1 MSDSSDPPA
10 ASDRSSADLLARWYH
25 VPVLLGVLAFMLW
38 TRLQSYGNFVQ
49 NGEVYFRGNDP
60 WYHFRETMYIM
71 ENYPNRMPFDVWTG
85 FPLGNQAGQFG
96 TLWDHIMAVG
106 IWIAR
111 PIMGSAE
118 EVMLIMAPHRGDARC
133 DPDVLHRTSVRRSL
147 RGARRGRRL
156 ALLPG
161 TFFSYSLVGFP
172 DHSAAEVLF
181 QSLAIL
187 AFLVAVAVAEREA
200 PVWELVVDRDWA
212 ALKRPAAYAAAAGV
226 ALGLY
231 MWTWQPGALMVG
243 FTGVFLAIKITSD
256 VSHGKSP
263 EPIAFAGAVSMV
275 VAGLM
280 QIVPLDTFRFA
291 VSEYSFLQ
299 IVSPLGVA
307 LGAVFLAWLARQWES
322 RDLDAATYP
331 PAVGGGSFSRPRAS
345 SGSRSL
351 AVVDAHRQPPQ
362 HRRLLGQRRR
372 SHHR

>member
-1 MSDSSDPPA
+1 MSDSNDPPDG
-10 ASDRSSADLLARWYH
+10 SDRSPADLLKRWYH
-25 VPVLLGVLAFMLW
+25 VPVLLGVFAFMLW

-118 EVMLIMAPHRGDARC
+118 EVMLIMAPIAGALVAI
-133 DPDVLHRTSVRRSL
+133 PTYFI
-147 RGARRGRRL
+147 ARRFVDRFAALAAVVVL

-212 ALKRPAAYAAAAGV
+212 ALKRPPRTRPPRA
-226 ALGLY
+226 
-231 MWTWQPGALMVG
+231 
-243 FTGVFLAIKITSD
+243 SRS
-256 VSHGKSP
+256 VSTCGRGSP
-263 EPIAFAGAVSMV
+263 EPSWS
-275 VAGLM
+275 
-280 QIVPLDTFRFA
+280 D
-291 VSEYSFLQ
+291 
-299 IVSPLGVA
+299 SP
-307 LGAVFLAWLARQWES
+307 
-322 RDLDAATYP
+322 
-331 PAVGGGSFSRPRAS
+331 GSS
-345 SGSRSL
+345 SRS
-351 AVVDAHRQPPQ
+351 
-362 HRRLLGQRRR
+362 R
-372 SHHR
+372 SPVTCPTGRARNPSPSRARCRWSSPD